1 MPDFKI
7 LMCFLFLLI
16 GLINI
21 GCVASQENVA
31 LSINIEP
38 EYSIVSVG
46 DNVIMQINLIQL
58 GDQKRRDVIVS
69 LSLIGNENKIIYE
82 STQTIALETRAS
94 LISQLRIPEN
104 TDNGIYNVNVEI
116 LDMTEKNL
124 LGKASKEIVVEKSVV
139 TRIDVY
145 LVGFYLTLIGLFVLV
160 IMLYEKNKMLNSK
173 AKITKFE
180 IETYLKQREK
190 GK

>member
-1 MPDFKI
+1 MSDFKI
-7 LMCFLFLLI
+7 LRCFLFLLI
-16 GLINI
+16 SLINI
-21 GCVASQENVA
+21 GYVASQENVV
-31 LSINIEP
+31 LSISIEP

-46 DNVIMQINLIQL
+46 DKVIMQINLIQL

-69 LSLIGNENKIIYE
+69 LSLIDNENKTIYE

-94 LISQLRIPEN
+94 LVSQLRIPEN
-104 TDNGIYNVNVEI
+104 TDNGIYEVNAKI

-145 LVGFYLTLIGLFVLV
+145 SVGFYLTLIGLFVLV
-160 IMLYEKNKMLNSK
+160 IILYEKNKMLSSK

-190 GK
+190 GN